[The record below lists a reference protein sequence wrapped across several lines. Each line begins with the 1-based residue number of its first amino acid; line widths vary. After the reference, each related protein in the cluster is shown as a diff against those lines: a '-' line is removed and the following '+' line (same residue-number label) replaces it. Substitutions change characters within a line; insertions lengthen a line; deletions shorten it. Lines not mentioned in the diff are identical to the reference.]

1 MQMNFVN
8 TFFKKSVLVLY
19 YIYTMHV
26 HKFKTG
32 YPVFGVVITDTSSGL
47 FRMRTSLTI
56 YIIQKI
62 WRKVKLLTAT
72 GTLCI
77 ECVGTN
83 I

>member
-32 YPVFGVVITDTSSGL
+32 YPVFGDGSQVPTQSWSSHTNVAD
-47 FRMRTSLTI
+47 MR
-56 YIIQKI
+56 
-62 WRKVKLLTAT
+62 
-72 GTLCI
+72 GTLT
-77 ECVGTN
+77 ER
-83 I
+83 